1 MKPKTKIQKA
11 VWSLA
16 SRLPELTQSQ
26 IDYASKDFFVKYCY
40 ATKNAG
46 FCLEC
51 GCSVNVSNIF
61 RKRVICDCCGS
72 KLKVEYT
79 RKQKFSDGP
88 FFFGVTHVIKNQDYN
103 FQVVRVF
110 EFRRHYRKGEKPRL
124 YCDEICQNWY
134 EASGKRVI
142 FSKMINGYNGGF
154 FGNLEVRT
162 SGYFKSYNP
171 VPDIYCPT
179 SEFWPEYARKGINHK
194 IRGLDLQFIKNNIRE
209 PKVETLIKAGY
220 YEVVASWN
228 YSTIVQYWSSLK
240 ICFRNNYKIKEPVIY
255 KDLLSA
261 LAYLEKDLHNAHYV
275 CPKNL
280 KRAHDYYIRKK
291 NEKEVGKTIAAN
303 LQKAIKHTPKYIQDK
318 QKFLGLEFGD
328 HSIKIRPLRS
338 VVEFLEEGEILK
350 HCVFKA
356 GYYDR
361 QNSLVLSARI
371 RNKPVETIEVS
382 IDDYKVVQA
391 YGYRNKRSKYHA
403 KILKLV
409 NAALPKIKE
418 LNSN

>member
-88 FFFGVTHVIKNQDYN
+88 FFFGVTHVIKNEDYN

-134 EASGKRVI
+134 EASGKHVI

-154 FGNLEVRT
+154 FGYLEVRT
-162 SGYFKSYNP
+162 PGYFKSYNP

-179 SEFWPEYARKGINHK
+179 SEFWPEYKQKGISHK
-194 IRGLDLQFIKNNIRE
+194 IRGLDFQFIKNNIGE
-209 PKVETLIKAGY
+209 PKIETLIKAGF
-220 YEVVASWN
+220 YEIVSSWN

-240 ICFRNNYKIKEPVIY
+240 ICMRNKYKITDPSVY
-255 KDLLSA
+255 KDLLNA
-261 LAYLEKDLHNAHYV
+261 LQFLEKDLRNSHYV
-275 CPKNL
+275 CPKNMH
-280 KRAHDYYIRKK
+280 KAHDYYIQKK
-291 NEKEVGKTIAAN
+291 NEKEIGKNIAAN
-303 LQKAIKHTPKYIQDK
+303 LKVALKENPKYVEEK
-318 QKFLGLEFGD
+318 QKFLGLEFGSK
-328 HSIKIRPLRS
+328 SIKIRPLRS
-338 VVEFLEEGEILK
+338 VMEFLQEGEYLK
-350 HCVFKA
+350 HCVFKGA
-356 GYYDR
+356 YYKRRD
-361 QNSLVLSARI
+361 SLILSAKVH
-371 RNKPVETIEVS
+371 NKPIETIELDLKEFK
-382 IDDYKVVQA
+382 IIQA
-391 YGYRNKRSKYHA
+391 YGYRNQRSKYHTE
-403 KILKLV
+403 IMKLM
-409 NAALPKIKE
+409 NAALPRIKE